1 MKHIFQ
7 VINIFLITSCC
18 YGQHSYF
25 GLTQEQLMK
34 ESKRDGYRVM
44 TQLVDSTIVYTL
56 TNDWGT
62 IRVAYDSGSKL
73 PSYIIY
79 REEE

>member
-1 MKHIFQ
+1 MTRLIIFFS
-7 VINIFLITSCC
+7 FLSTC

-34 ESKRDGYRVM
+34 ESKRDGYRIIA
-44 TQLVDSTIVYTL
+44 QLVDSTIVYTL
-56 TNDWGT
+56 TNDWGK
-62 IRVAYDSGSKL
+62 IRVAYDPSSKL